1 MMDTNN
7 LLAVILIITSVINVV
22 FQIPNTAFAQQEF
35 NNSGTTE
42 SVTSTYDAIIKSIL
56 IISQVSILGIAFNHV
71 IFQKT
76 LRKKNNQMYDE
87 VNYYN
92 KCNNQYLKRLT

>member
-1 MMDTNN
+1 MINTNN
-7 LLAVILIITSVINVV
+7 LLGAILIITSIINVV

-56 IISQVSILGIAFNHV
+56 IISQVSILGITFNHV
-71 IFQKT
+71 FFQKII
-76 LRKKNNQMYDE
+76 RKKNNQIYD
-87 VNYYN
+87 
-92 KCNNQYLKRLT
+92 